1 MLLIKILPCLKMRL
15 KVEGLDYK
23 LTETF
28 VKFCL
33 DRLPAN
39 PNYIEIVGQDT
50 LVNGK
55 SGLCIDI
62 DEDNFLILVSKE
74 SKSLSQIYISI
85 AHELV
90 HVKQFMYDNLGTLLD
105 QGYEYDTCWW
115 EQEARER
122 SERFLLE
129 FVKYFKLKG

>member
-1 MLLIKILPCLKMRL
+1 MARQQAPKVYEHAASTYVLDPQYLKRASSIFEGRVLPYEMPS
-15 KVEGLDYK
+15 
-23 LTETF
+23 
-28 VKFCL
+28 
-33 DRLPAN
+33 DR
-39 PNYIEIVGQDT
+39 
-50 LVNGK
+50 
-55 SGLCIDI
+55 CIDI

-129 FVKYFKLKG
+129 FVKYFKLNG